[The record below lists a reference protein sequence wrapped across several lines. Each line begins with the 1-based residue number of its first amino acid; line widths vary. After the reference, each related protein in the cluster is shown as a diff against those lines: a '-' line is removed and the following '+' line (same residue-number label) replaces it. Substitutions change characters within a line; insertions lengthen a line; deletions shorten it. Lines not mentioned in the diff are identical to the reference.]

1 MRRWRPLLFALGLAL
16 TLALALHVTDFALTL
31 WQRLSEASPLF
42 LALYGLLIALVAWLL
57 RFGHVASFVSDTVLT
72 GFKAGAAIVIAGTQL
87 PKLLGIDAS
96 SKELFP
102 L

>member
-42 LALYGLLIALVAWLL
+42 LALYGLLIALVAWLVL
-57 RFGHVASFVSDTVLT
+57 RLMRPRRPVAAAAPPPPDAPQIDRQLEAALQ
-72 GFKAGAAIVIAGTQL
+72 AGL
-87 PKLLGIDAS
+87 PVERYRA
-96 SKELFP
+96 
-102 L
+102 